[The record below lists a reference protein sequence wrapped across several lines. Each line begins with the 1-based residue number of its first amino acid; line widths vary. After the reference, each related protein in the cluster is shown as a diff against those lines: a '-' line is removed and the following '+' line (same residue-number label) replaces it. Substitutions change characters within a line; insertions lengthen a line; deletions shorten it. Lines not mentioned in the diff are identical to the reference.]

1 MEQYDLVDLHSFV
14 AVIECGSFVRAAEQ
28 LQASTAAI
36 SRRIAGLE
44 QALDTKLISRTTRRL
59 NITPAGRRFYEDVL
73 NILQLLGEAGERVRV
88 GRESVAGNLRVAT
101 PLSFGIQ
108 RVAPVLPTFMRR
120 HPELKVQLLL
130 EDRYT
135 DMQAEGI
142 DVALRIGS
150 LRDSSLVATRIGT
163 IERLF
168 CAAPGYLAEKGEP
181 QGPEDLKHHCC
192 LHYSL
197 LSVREEWSIAFGEAS
212 EIIDI
217 QSPISANNA
226 EVLKECAI
234 QAMGITL
241 LPRFVVE
248 DALADGR
255 LQQVLPRH
263 NPVPFGLY
271 AVRLSR
277 QFTPARVRLFIEFLR
292 EAFGEENTGADPA
305 LQPVE

>member
-1 MEQYDLVDLHSFV
+1 MEQYDLVDLRSFV

-28 LQASTAAI
+28 LEASTAAI

-44 QALDTKLISRTTRRL
+44 RALGTKLISRTTRRL
-59 NITPAGRRFYEDVL
+59 SITEAGRRFYEDVL
-73 NILQLLGEAGERVRV
+73 NVLQLLGEAGERVRV
-88 GRESVAGNLRVAT
+88 GHEAVAGLLRVAT

-108 RVAPVLPTFMRR
+108 RVAPVLPAFMRS

-135 DMQAEGI
+135 DLQAEGI
-142 DVALRIGS
+142 DVAIRIGS
-150 LRDSSLVATRIGT
+150 LRDSSLVATRISS

-168 CAAPGYLAEKGEP
+168 CASPDYLAGKGEP
-181 QGPEDLKHHCC
+181 QTPDDLKHHCR

-197 LSVREEWSIAFGEAS
+197 LSVREEWGIAFAEAS
-212 EIIDI
+212 EMIDI
-217 QSPISANNA
+217 RGALSANNA
-226 EVLKECAI
+226 EVLKEFAI
-234 QAMGITL
+234 QGMGITL

-255 LQQVLPRH
+255 LQQVLPSYS
-263 NPVPFGLY
+263 PVPFGLY

-277 QFTPARVRLFIEFLR
+277 QFTPARVRLFVEFLR
-292 EAFGEENTGADPA
+292 ESFGEE
-305 LQPVE
+305 LR